1 MINWKTWVAI
11 FAAAMLV
18 VAVVLIRNYR
28 NASAKT
34 TDLSQVVAVQRGS
47 LVASI
52 TPTGQVSA
60 RSREQLRFDVAEAE
74 LIELLVKAGQKVREG
89 DVLARIDTTDLE
101 RDLDQAKAGFLS
113 AEDRLK
119 NSLEPY
125 TELDKKQAQVAVS
138 QAQVALEETREDFQD
153 MLDPDIDAAKEAVEN
168 ATEELQRAKD
178 ALEVLQ
184 DDPSVDTQIE
194 ILQWRANEAE
204 VAHGAILEQTNV
216 TEEGQ
221 DKQTLAYNRM
231 MDTRDSLE
239 AAKAHADLNLL
250 NAENRVVLAEETL
263 IEADEELADM
273 RAGPDEIDLAKAEN
287 RVAQAEYNLAK
298 AEDDLAAILAG
309 PETKDIE
316 MAQAQYDAALAER
329 EEAQERLD
337 NATMIAPFDGTIIR
351 TGADVG
357 DMVNSGTLIVTI
369 ADLTDLEIVTSVDET
384 DISKVK
390 VGQQASITFDAF
402 PGLRF
407 QGEVLEIP
415 LEGMLVQNIVTYE
428 VRVSLEGAEDVGI
441 TPGMTANLTIV
452 VGRTEDALLV
462 SALAIQQSDD
472 GNVVMLQDA
481 PDSTVVTPVQIG
493 LSNGLY
499 VEILRGLVE
508 GDQVV
513 VQYQTEETQ
522 AGLPND
528 KGMMMKMRGMGGK

>member
-1 MINWKTWVAI
+1 MRNRKTWVAI

-18 VAVVLIRNYR
+18 VAVVLIRNNR
-28 NASAKT
+28 NAPAKS
-34 TDLSQVVAVQRGS
+34 TDLSQVVTVQRGN

-52 TPTGQVSA
+52 TPTGEVSA
-60 RSREQLRFDVAEAE
+60 RSREQMRFDVTKAE

-89 DVLARIDTTDLE
+89 DVLARIDTADLE
-101 RDLDQAKAGFLS
+101 RDLDQAKAAFLS
-113 AEDRLK
+113 AEDSLE
-119 NSLEPY
+119 NVLEPY
-125 TELDKKQAQVAVS
+125 TELDKKQAQVAVG
-138 QAQVALEETREDFQD
+138 QAQVALEEAREDLQD
-153 MLDPDIDAAKEAVEN
+153 VLDPDIDAAEEAVEN

-178 ALEVLQ
+178 ALEVVQ
-184 DDPSVDTQIE
+184 DDPSVDSQIE

-231 MDTRDSLE
+231 MDTKDSLE
-239 AAKAHADLNLL
+239 AAKARADLNLL
-250 NAENRVVLAEETL
+250 NAENRVMLAEETL

-273 RAGPDEIDLAKAEN
+273 RAGPDEIDLAQAEN

-369 ADLTDLEIVTSVDET
+369 ADLTDLEIAVSVDET
-384 DISKVK
+384 DIGKVK

-407 QGEVLEIP
+407 QGEVLEVP
-415 LEGMLVQNIVTYE
+415 LEGILVQSIVTYE
-428 VRVSLEGAEDVGI
+428 VRVDLEGDKDVGI